1 MIEYVSDCVDCG
13 KPCIG
18 GACSHY
24 RVKLLICDKCN
35 DEVDKLWVVDD
46 EQVCEHCLKEM
57 FETIED

>member
-13 KPCIG
+13 KPCLG
-18 GACSHY
+18 NACPHFS
-24 RVKLLICDKCN
+24 VKLLVCDKCN
-35 DEVDKLWVVDD
+35 DEVDKLWIVDD

>member
-13 KPCIG
+13 KPCLG
-18 GACSHY
+18 NDCPHFS
-24 RVKLLICDKCN
+24 VKLLVCDKCN
-35 DEVDKLWVVDD
+35 DEVDKLWIVDD